1 VVSLKRGLLSDQYD
15 EPTGLPG
22 VGHRRPGTIHS
33 ALRKEELRTANRDEN
48 ADLFWAVRGGGDNF
62 DYVNF
67 QLTEDD
73 GTRTVSAYGK
83 NYVRLQQ
90 VKSRYDP
97 GNLFRVNRNI
107 PPAR

>member
-1 VVSLKRGLLSDQYD
+1 VVSLKRSLLSGQYD
-15 EPTGLPG
+15 EPKGLPG

-67 QLTEDD
+67 QLAEDD

-83 NYVRLQQ
+83 NYVHLQQ

-97 GNLFRVNRNI
+97 GNLFRVNLNI